1 MGNDSID
8 QKIDLVAQQYA
19 DLLSV
24 NHQVSEGIES
34 IHEILSELDLRSIAV
49 EDHIGSTLVASID
62 EIREE
67 LRRLSSRLDAMEGR
81 VAVAIDDGQDGGFP
95 QRR

>member
-1 MGNDSID
+1 
-8 QKIDLVAQQYA
+8 
-19 DLLSV
+19 
-24 NHQVSEGIES
+24 
-34 IHEILSELDLRSIAV
+34 
-49 EDHIGSTLVASID
+49 VASID